1 MPSSSDLFSMT
12 FKVRP
17 FFTYMITA
25 STLFALLMVLIQDV
39 MILQSDDRSMLPFF
53 MLMTAV
59 FLFVFVF
66 QLKRPHRITIHA
78 DRIEF
83 RGLIGRAEFRVVDI
97 KKIERPTAGRRT
109 LKFHIAGETVSM
121 PDFIE
126 GLDDLMKTLR
136 QRNPAIEFEG
146 ISVPE

>member
-1 MPSSSDLFSMT
+1 MT

-39 MILQSDDRSMLPFF
+39 MILQSEDRSMLPFF

-59 FLFVFVF
+59 FLFVFLF
-66 QLKRPHRITIHA
+66 QLKRPHRITIHT

-83 RGLIGRAEFRVVDI
+83 RGLIGSAEFRISDI
-97 KKIERPTAGRRT
+97 KRIERPTAGRRT

-121 PDFIE
+121 PDFID
-126 GLDDLMKTLR
+126 GLDDLMRALR
-136 QRNPAIEFEG
+136 ERNPAIQFEG
-146 ISVPE
+146 ISVPD

>member
-1 MPSSSDLFSMT
+1 MT

-25 STLFALLMVLIQDV
+25 STLFALVMVLLQDV

-53 MLMTAV
+53 VLITAV
-59 FLFVFVF
+59 FLFAFIF
-66 QLKRPHRITIHA
+66 QLKRPHRIAIHA

-83 RGLIGRAEFRVVDI
+83 RGLMGSAEFRIADI
-97 KKIERPTAGRRT
+97 KRIERPTAGRRS
-109 LKFHIAGETVSM
+109 LKFHIAGNTVSM

-126 GLDDLMKTLR
+126 GLGDLLKALR
-136 QRNPAIEFEG
+136 DRNPAIQFEG
-146 ISVPE
+146 ISIPD